1 MHWLLIGAA
10 VVLAV
15 IGFCTAV
22 VRLVIDLLRVVDEK
36 SQAPASN
43 DESHTSASR
52 WICDEAR
59 VAKLVGKIPS
69 RQV

>member
-10 VVLAV
+10 FISAA
-15 IGFCTAV
+15 IGFCAAL

-43 DESHTSASR
+43 DESYTLAVPRS
-52 WICDEAR
+52 DT
-59 VAKLVGKIPS
+59 
-69 RQV
+69 